1 MPKRMC
7 HKAYKA
13 VSKIKIPRQ
22 HDHSPFKDKE
32 QLTGKAIEGGY

>member
-7 HKAYKA
+7 HNAYKA
-13 VSKIKIPRQ
+13 VSKIKIPKQ
-22 HDHSPFKDKE
+22 HDRSPFKDKE